1 MNNVW
6 TERAKRKFATYP
18 NYQEL
23 SWTDY
28 VLIKQGTKSVKVRLY
43 QQTAFR
49 LTLLRWLFHHIYV
62 SEYRLKV
69 TYLHLKLCSKSCNC
83 QTYLKPQWLAHE
95 VYQKMPHI
103 CSFKVTYLKMCYCV
117 LRLFTEKIAP
127 EKDFFFQNYITNVVK
142 IDEMC
147 QELSTSHF
155 DASTKT
161 GNCLFVT
168 FC

>member
-6 TERAKRKFATYP
+6 TERAKRKWTTYP

-28 VLIKQGTKSVKVRLY
+28 LLIKQGTKSVKVRLY

-49 LTLLRWLFHHIYV
+49 LTLLRWLFHYIYI

-69 TYLHLKLCSKSCNC
+69 TYLHLKLMLKVLQLSNLFKTPVACTWSLPENTPYLLFQSYLLENVLLCSPSIHRENC
-83 QTYLKPQWLAHE
+83 
-95 VYQKMPHI
+95 
-103 CSFKVTYLKMCYCV
+103 S
-117 LRLFTEKIAP
+117 EKN
-127 EKDFFFQNYITNVVK
+127 FFFQNYITNVVK
-142 IDEMC
+142 IDEIC

-155 DASTKT
+155 DAITKT